1 MRDLRGV
8 SGYVGRMQVVIDPCE
23 NIPCWL
29 PGSISGE
36 KGRRD
41 GVESPR
47 ALLGYWEVNGT
58 SGRREELPR
67 QSLRCFPGT
76 AAMTH
81 GIRSQVCRS
90 DSFCRFCFSGL
101 DDSFVSQR
109 VFWGVCLFAV
119 SLRGFF
125 QRYHDV
131 FLQCWSSPGCPMVR
145 AGLSHQGNMQSPR
158 FSWCSVW

>member
-1 MRDLRGV
+1 MRDLLGV

-58 SGRREELPR
+58 SGRREDLPR
-67 QSLRCFPGT
+67 QSLRCFPGA

-119 SLRGFF
+119 SLRGF
-125 QRYHDV
+125 
-131 FLQCWSSPGCPMVR
+131 
-145 AGLSHQGNMQSPR
+145 
-158 FSWCSVW
+158 SVLP